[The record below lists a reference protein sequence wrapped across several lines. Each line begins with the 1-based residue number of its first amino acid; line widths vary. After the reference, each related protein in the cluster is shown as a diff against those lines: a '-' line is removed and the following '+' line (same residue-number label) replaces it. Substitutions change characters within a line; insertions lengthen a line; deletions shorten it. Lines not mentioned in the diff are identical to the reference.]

1 MFLRLRG
8 RLKKLKKAS
17 PEKIKKDILT
27 MANRLFYKFGVM
39 PDSFLKQP
47 LLNYVRTVSVT
58 QEVGNEA
65 ITDLQTIDDMGL

>member
-1 MFLRLRG
+1 
-8 RLKKLKKAS
+8 
-17 PEKIKKDILT
+17 